1 MGSNIAIQSVENQG
15 NECEADADGDARTGK
30 VFAEGVTVK

>member
-15 NECEADADGDARTGK
+15 TEYEADADGDARSGK
-30 VFAEGVTVK
+30 VLVKGVTVK

>member
-15 NECEADADGDARTGK
+15 NGYEAGADGDARTGM
-30 VFAEGVTVK
+30 VFVRGVTVK